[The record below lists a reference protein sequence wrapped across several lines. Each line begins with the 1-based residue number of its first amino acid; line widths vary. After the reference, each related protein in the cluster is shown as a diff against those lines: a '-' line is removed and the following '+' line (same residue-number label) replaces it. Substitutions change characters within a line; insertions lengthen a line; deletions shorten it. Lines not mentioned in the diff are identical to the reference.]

1 MNTSY
6 GQQYYTSD
14 PLPIQRPDP
23 LPIQRPIHQQETV
36 GEIKAVVTPLPIP
49 PAAAPPAH
57 SGIVHSPID
66 RLASHA
72 QRVIEQYSEEIL
84 KGITHCHC
92 DSCKTFVKTLLSD
105 AIGEVLTDTTIVK
118 LALDKQQREFERFTD
133 AIERLLPNTFGRETR
148 R

>member
-6 GQQYYTSD
+6 GHQYYA
-14 PLPIQRPDP
+14 PDP
-23 LPIQRPIHQQETV
+23 LPVHQPIHQQETI
-36 GEIKAVVTPLPIP
+36 GEIKAVVTPLPIA
-49 PAAAPPAH
+49 PAAAPPSH
-57 SGIVHSPID
+57 SGIVHSPVD

-72 QRVIEQYSEEIL
+72 QRVIEDYTDQIL
-84 KGITHCHC
+84 TGVSNCKC
-92 DSCKTFVKTLLSD
+92 DLCKNFIKTLLSD

-133 AIERLLPNTFGRETR
+133 AIERLLPNSFGRETR